1 MTDLAEKMPQQQIPV
16 FELEGDFPI
25 RPPSKSFSRTKA
37 APRTESSDSLK
48 PAPLNFSRPAAL
60 NFSRPRRQPSDNAN
74 ERDNEPQ
81 PVTSPTEYTAGP
93 RFPIHQPYIER
104 SVTNETIPESVDEE
118 EEEQEGDDVDS
129 FIGRTEENQESSGD
143 DAAPPPVVRTS
154 TLGSGS
160 VSGTDS
166 ASASSR
172 ELSSFYTANSQRP
185 VSNSSQ
191 SGATWIYKPYA
202 ESFNSSNLN
211 FNSDAS
217 SIFTTTT
224 TSEDF
229 TDGGDA
235 SSIAESAITSHSSI
249 SDFAFD
255 GRMGWNPRANPP
267 PSQADQERQRWVQ
280 PQSQPQLPA
289 PLQVPGPGPQRAI
302 SRGANAPIPVATE
315 PPNSSNSNSN
325 HSSSTLSARSTTDL
339 QPSTTHQTTNSGIS
353 ATSATS
359 GTSSTPS
366 SQRGLQ
372 SARPVPRIADNIVK
386 RTSFDQ
392 QSLRITPERSNSSAS
407 TSGSISSTE
416 WQGSD
421 FDISGLSPEKI
432 AKLKKKGINP
442 ALYAEM
448 KQARKGQGKGK
459 RWVSPLTG
467 NTFLS

>member
-1 MTDLAEKMPQQQIPV
+1 MPQQQPPL
-16 FELEGDFPI
+16 FELEGDLPI
-25 RPPSKSFSRTKA
+25 RPPTKSFARTKA
-37 APRTESSDSLK
+37 VPPRTESSDSLK
-48 PAPLNFSRPAAL
+48 PAPLNFSRPAAAF
-60 NFSRPRRQPSDNAN
+60 NFSRPRQRPSDNAN
-74 ERDNEPQ
+74 VRDNESEPLA
-81 PVTSPTEYTAGP
+81 SPAEYTAGP
-93 RFPIHQPYIER
+93 RFPIHQPYIGR
-104 SVTNETIPESVDEE
+104 SVTNETLPAAVNEE
-118 EEEQEGDDVDS
+118 EEEQEEDDVDS
-129 FIGRTEENQESSGD
+129 FIGRTEDNQESSGD

-160 VSGTDS
+160 VSGSDS
-166 ASASSR
+166 VGGSSR
-172 ELSSFYTANSQRP
+172 ELSSFYTANSHRP
-185 VSNSSQ
+185 ISNSSQ
-191 SGATWIYKPYA
+191 GGATWIYKPYA

-217 SIFTTTT
+217 SIFTATT

-229 TDGGDA
+229 TDPGDA

-255 GRMGWNPRANPP
+255 GRMGWNPRANQ
-267 PSQADQERQRWVQ
+267 PSQAEQERQRWVQ
-280 PQSQPQLPA
+280 PQPQSQIPA
-289 PLQVPGPGPQRAI
+289 PLQVPGPGPQRAT
-302 SRGANAPIPVATE
+302 SRGANAPIPVTTE
-315 PPNSSNSNSN
+315 PPSSSNSN

-339 QPSTTHQTTNSGIS
+339 QPSTTHQRSN
-353 ATSATS
+353 SATS
-359 GTSSTPS
+359 GASATSNTSSIP
-366 SQRGLQ
+366 SQRGPQ
-372 SARPVPRIADNIVK
+372 TTRPPRITDNIVK

-392 QSLRITPERSNSSAS
+392 QSIHIAPQRSNSSAS
-407 TSGSISSTE
+407 TSGSVSSTE

-421 FDISGLSPEKI
+421 FDTSGLSPEKI